1 MDSLFSRVVM
11 RMNEM
16 VHLGLSMLSACGK
29 NSIKVKHYY
38 HMKMKYDVW
47 MEQGPRASAQFRNRI
62 LVVPAV

>member
-1 MDSLFSRVVM
+1 
-11 RMNEM
+11 
-16 VHLGLSMLSACGK
+16 MLSACGK